1 MDWKTQV
8 KNKKDAACQT
18 DEDSYE
24 SNIKCEKDEE
34 NHDHNTEFNSA
45 PNKHLNSL
53 DEKILRFES
62 MLKKCEN
69 ERNNVRKILK
79 PQEKIVNGLELE
91 IKEIIEIVE
100 KVPDT
105 PIIELCP
112 LTSLNSTFLQDINA
126 GHLKLSIN
134 DNIECEMEK
143 LFGGEEEEDEFAK
156 IFGIHIEKKIDKVP
170 VEEEI
175 MQPIVPE
182 IVKSNDDIVDMKESK
197 RKKLKDSI
205 WPCELHMQRL
215 RYRNVML
222 EIADKGMRHHEK
234 VRKCLLELF
243 GEDSDDEELC
253 CYSPSI
259 ELDETL
265 MGSCK
270 TRIAPWV
277 VAALMPPLKEG
288 RIASRQLFK
297 KLAKRLA
304 ESILLENQYP
314 DYGEIKMYVEYYFQK
329 KEMIHTIEDIT

>member
-1 MDWKTQV
+1 MDWKNQV
-8 KNKKDAACQT
+8 NNKKDAACQT
-18 DEDSYE
+18 DEDFYE
-24 SNIKCEKDEE
+24 SKIKCEKYEG
-34 NHDHNTEFNSA
+34 NHDHITEFDSA
-45 PNKHLNSL
+45 PNKNLNSL

-69 ERNNVRKILK
+69 ERNIARKFLT
-79 PQEKIVNGLELE
+79 PQAKIVNGFEFE
-91 IKEIIEIVE
+91 IKELDVVSE
-100 KVPDT
+100 KVPDDL
-105 PIIELCP
+105 PNELCP
-112 LTSLNSTFLQDINA
+112 LTSLNSAFMEDINA
-126 GHLKLSIN
+126 GHLNSSIN
-134 DNIECEMEK
+134 DDIECELEK
-143 LFGGEEEEDEFAK
+143 LFGGEEDEDDFAK
-156 IFGIHIEKKIDKVP
+156 IFGIHIEKKIEIIP
-170 VEEEI
+170 TEQEI
-175 MQPIVPE
+175 MQPVVPE
-182 IVKSNDDIVDMKESK
+182 KSIENINIKKFQS
-197 RKKLKDSI
+197 KKLKDSI

-234 VRKCLLELF
+234 VRKRLLQLF

-277 VAALMPPLKEG
+277 VAALMLPLKEG

-304 ESILLENQYP
+304 ESILRDNQYP

-329 KEMIHTIEDIT
+329 KEIIHTIEDIT